1 MARVHAADA
10 TLHDQAIRGLA
21 RSLSRPAYQ
30 RLLEAEPFLRRAVP
44 ILIVVFLAVVAVGAA
59 VQIGEHRREAIAR
72 AQDSLVLMTGVT
84 ADNLAR
90 HSGKEAAKS
99 RLKPGEILQAALP
112 LHAAGMGRH
121 FFVTDAAGRVIAS
134 IPAQT
139 ISPVSLAR
147 ILEAGRSLANLADR
161 VRVMNVALAGDRD
174 TIITVR
180 NLPQPFGQMIGL
192 QPNHEALSR
201 WRKDSALTVT
211 LVTTTGFVLLIL
223 GFAFHWQSARAREAD
238 EIYEMVRTR
247 IDTALNRGRC
257 GLWDWDLA
265 RGRIY
270 WSDSMFEIL
279 GFEPREELL
288 SFGEVDSLV
297 HPDDGSLYDIAAQLA
312 DGGEKTIDRAFRMQH
327 ARGDWVW
334 LRARAEIVRQ
344 SADTGPHLIGIAV
357 DVTEEQRL
365 AERTATADI
374 RLRDAVETISEAF
387 VLWDSEDRLV
397 LCNSKFQQLHDLP
410 HTVTQPG
417 TAYEEVVSVGHQ
429 PVIRTPL
436 KSEDRADEGSRSFEA
451 QLHDGRWLKISER
464 RTKDGGFVSV
474 GTDITTIKRHEEK
487 LIESEKRL
495 MATVAD
501 LRKSQHT
508 LEYQAQQLAELAQKY
523 ADEKTRAEDANKAK
537 SEFLANMSHELRT
550 PLNAI
555 IGFSEIMETGLFGAL
570 GSEKYQEYCQDIRES
585 GRYLLEVI
593 NDILDMSKIEAGR
606 LRLTIESL
614 RLDDIITETMRVMS
628 IKADEK
634 RLTVV
639 SEIAS
644 GFIIRSDRRALKQIV
659 LNLLSNAIKF
669 TEEGGRVAM
678 RARMC
683 RRSALLLI
691 EDSGIGISREALK
704 KLGRPFEQVESQFT
718 KTYKG
723 SGLGLAIAKSLIE
736 LHGGAMKIR
745 SIEGVGTTV
754 VVRLPVPEMNF
765 SADAAA

>member
-10 TLHDQAIRGLA
+10 TLHDQMVRGLA

-44 ILIVVFLAVVAVGAA
+44 ILIVAFLAVVAVGAA
-59 VQIGEHRREAIAR
+59 VQITGHRQEAIAK
-72 AQDSLVLMTGVT
+72 AQDSLVLITGVT
-84 ADNLAR
+84 ADNLMR
-90 HSGKEAAKS
+90 HSGKVKLTPA
-99 RLKPGEILQAALP
+99 EILQGALP
-112 LHAAGMGRH
+112 QQATSMGRH
-121 FFVTDAAGRVIAS
+121 FFITSPAGHVVAAIPGQAISSAS
-134 IPAQT
+134 LTQVLDT
-139 ISPVSLAR
+139 
-147 ILEAGRSLANLADR
+147 GRSLANFADRARVMDLNLADD
-161 VRVMNVALAGDRD
+161 GDA
-174 TIITVR
+174 IIAVR
-180 NLPQPFGQMIGL
+180 NLPQPFGQLISL
-192 QPNHEALSR
+192 QPTQEALSR
-201 WRKDSALTVT
+201 WRTDSALTIT

-238 EIYEMVRTR
+238 EIYEMVRSR

-334 LRARAEIVRQ
+334 MRARAEIVRQ
-344 SADTGPHLIGIAV
+344 NADTGPHLIGIAV

-410 HTVTQPG
+410 QNVTQPG
-417 TAYEEVVSVGHQ
+417 TAYEDVVSVGHQ

-436 KSEDRADEGSRSFEA
+436 KSEDRADEGSRLFEA
-451 QLHDGRWLKISER
+451 QLRDGRWLKISER

-474 GTDITTIKRHEEK
+474 GTDITTIKQHEEK
-487 LIESEKRL
+487 LIESEKQL
-495 MATVAD
+495 ITTVTD

-606 LRLTIESL
+606 LRLSIESL
-614 RLDDIITETMRVMS
+614 RLDDIITEAMRVMS

-634 RLTVV
+634 QLTVV

-745 SIEGVGTTV
+745 SVEGVGTTV
-754 VVRLPVPEMNF
+754 IVRLPVPAM
-765 SADAAA
+765 SLTTDAAA